1 MVCSPPTWSC
11 FSVKCLPKTCAKT
24 FARLTKV
31 REGPDEKKHWRESQA
46 DPLHPAH
53 CWRYSSQGRGFPVPQ
68 PGGRT
73 LSRTT
78 AVGPIGLGQSSPLP
92 LPLSSSA
99 RWSKRARPGLVKH
112 PARPSLPAFQNPNPK
127 DQEKAAALVLLHAQ
141 PDFQP
146 PDVTASYRVRLE
158 GAPPQP
164 LSFTLQMRGP
174 EKLGNLSK
182 VTWSLDRTQ
191 VS

>member
-1 MVCSPPTWSC
+1 MVCPLPCDPSGCWRQAFHGNTQDLSLC
-11 FSVKCLPKTCAKT
+11 FLRGQIWVI
-24 FARLTKV
+24 
-31 REGPDEKKHWRESQA
+31 

-127 DQEKAAALVLLHAQ
+127 DQEKAAALVLLHAL